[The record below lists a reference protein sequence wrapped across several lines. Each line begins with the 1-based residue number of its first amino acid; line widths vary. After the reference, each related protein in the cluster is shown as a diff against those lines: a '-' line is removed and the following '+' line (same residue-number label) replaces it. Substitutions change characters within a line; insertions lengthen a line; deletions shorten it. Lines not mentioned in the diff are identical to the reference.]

1 MDLTFKTKE
10 GRFNYRVAG
19 VMIHENKLL
28 IMKDYRAPYY
38 YLPGGRV
45 NLHET
50 STCAILREIKEE
62 LQVEGKV
69 NRLLWIHENFFYEQ
83 ILNEPFT
90 KFAFITLSIY
100 QKNF

>member
-45 NLHET
+45 NLH
-50 STCAILREIKEE
+50 
-62 LQVEGKV
+62 
-69 NRLLWIHENFFYEQ
+69 
-83 ILNEPFT
+83 
-90 KFAFITLSIY
+90 
-100 QKNF
+100 

>member
-28 IMKDYRAPYY
+28 IMKDHRAPHY

-50 STCAILREIKEE
+50 STCAILREIK
-62 LQVEGKV
+62 
-69 NRLLWIHENFFYEQ
+69 RR
-83 ILNEPFT
+83 T
-90 KFAFITLSIY
+90 SS
-100 QKNF
+100 

>member
-28 IMKDYRAPYY
+28 IMKDHRAPYY

-83 ILNEPFT
+83 ILNEPFHEIC
-90 KFAFITLSIY
+90 FY
-100 QKNF
+100 